1 MAKKRRIGSKAGV
14 EAASG
19 DPNPFTS
26 FEYYA
31 YAVQFY
37 DAFNKLGADHL
48 HPSISWPR
56 YFLLCHSIELALK
69 AYLAKLGATPKHLK
83 FEFGHKL
90 DELVT
95 EAVEKGLL
103 LTLKTQEEIGLLNQA
118 HREFWHRYPID
129 ARKFEEEG
137 VYIIEQFIRAADELM
152 NAVCKEVHGVSWE
165 ELERSGSAEQ
175 QS

>member
-1 MAKKRRIGSKAGV
+1 MAKRGSKAGRQ
-14 EAASG
+14 AASG
-19 DPNPFTS
+19 DPNPFTA

-31 YAVQFY
+31 YADQFY
-37 DAFNKLGADHL
+37 DAFNKLRDHL

-129 ARKFEEEG
+129 ARKFEEEEG
-137 VYIIEQFIRAADELM
+137 VYIIEQFIRAAHELM
-152 NAVCKEVHGVSWE
+152 NTVCKEVHGVSWE
-165 ELERSGSAEQ
+165 ELERLGSAEQ